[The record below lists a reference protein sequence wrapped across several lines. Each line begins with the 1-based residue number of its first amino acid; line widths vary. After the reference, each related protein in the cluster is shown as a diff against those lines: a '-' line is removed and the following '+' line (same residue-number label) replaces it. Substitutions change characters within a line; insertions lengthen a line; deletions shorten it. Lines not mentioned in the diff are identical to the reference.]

1 MKQTSLA
8 LLLATCQVQ
17 CLNLCM
23 SEAQFQERLPN
34 LKQQLKEW
42 TRKSIVSFSINEKK
56 GTLNVVSTDDGVNYQ
71 LVRFFA
77 MVDIKWEASCDY
89 SGDAQDMI
97 DYLLKKR

>member
-8 LLLATCQVQ
+8 LLLATCQAQ

-23 SEAQFQERLPN
+23 SEAQFQELLPN

-56 GTLNVVSTDDGVNYQ
+56 GSLNVVSTDSGDNYQ
-71 LVRFFA
+71 LVRFFI
-77 MVDIKWEASCDY
+77 VGNGWETSCDY